1 MKERLSVLRKYYILF
16 RNKCYATFFKSK
28 QYRNIVQRNPKKAV
42 DLMWQASCGHKFPWN
57 NPQTLDEKIT
67 WLSIKSD
74 TSMWSKCTDKYEV
87 REYVEKKG
95 LGEYLTKCYGVW
107 DDVDCIDYDGL
118 PNQFVIK
125 CTHDSG
131 STYIVRDK
139 SKYDLKQLNTKL
151 KRHLEKIQGYVSCE
165 PHYLRIKPRIIA
177 EELLGNNNNI
187 SSSIIDYKIW
197 CFNQKPY
204 FALVCY
210 DRDVHKHTTI
220 LDVYNLNPWHSMREK
235 LADSLQDQR
244 FKDIPEPQNLEEM
257 IDVAVRLSEGFPQ
270 VRVDLYNVNGKIYF
284 SELTFTSCAG
294 RHFTYSPQAQLE
306 MGNAIDISQVKTIR

>member
-1 MKERLSVLRKYYILF
+1 MLTMQIGRIRNKIYYELFRSKYYKLLVE
-16 RNKCYATFFKSK
+16 N
-28 QYRNIVQRNPKKAV
+28 NPVKAM
-42 DLMWQASCGHKFPWN
+42 DLMWKGYYRHSFDWD

-95 LGEYLTKCYGVW
+95 LGEYLVKCYGLWSQVEE
-107 DDVDCIDYDGL
+107 IDYDKL
-118 PNQFVIK
+118 PNKFVIK

-139 SKYDLKQLNTKL
+139 TQYDLQQLNVRL

-165 PHYLRIKPRIIA
+165 PHYLTIKPRIIA
-177 EELLGNNNNI
+177 EDLLDNDDSI

-220 LDVYNLNPWHSMREK
+220 LDIYNLDPWYPMRDK
-235 LADSLQDQR
+235 LADSLQNQR
-244 FKDIPEPQNLEEM
+244 FKNIPKPKNLEEM
-257 IDVAVRLSEGFPQ
+257 IDVAVHLSEGFPQ